1 MQLETNLATASGK
14 LAWTETNLCSGAWQN
29 TAGVLN
35 INPLNTAETPWI
47 QYASYTSTAV
57 HFFSPLSSCQAVLET
72 VQFFGLLTVTETVET
87 DTLRS
92 TPPNPAF
99 LLAVRSLTLRSTPP
113 LYSISIG
120 CQAVTGTNSI
130 QTSSLRKFPCV
141 AVQWQQICG
150 VWPVVIRGRYIH
162 KNWMN

>member
-113 LYSISIG
+113 YTAFLLAARRLQEPTAYKHRLFENFP
-120 CQAVTGTNSI
+120 VLR
-130 QTSSLRKFPCV
+130 SSGSKSVVCG
-141 AVQWQQICG
+141 QW
-150 VWPVVIRGRYIH
+150 
-162 KNWMN
+162 